1 MKSQHLSLGL
11 TAILVT
17 SAVAIG
23 AFSGQPSP
31 TTKPS
36 TETAPSQPPVAEQS
50 QATTEPQDQSSH
62 LAQTQAQD
70 VPKHVVYGILFRE
83 MAAFRKKAEELK
95 AQGKDSRLL
104 ENYHAKRANLNEAQ
118 TTALENIAQESQ
130 SEVEEIEQEANRII
144 EKGRALHPD
153 GKLQPGETLPKP
165 PKQLQALEQRRQAAL
180 TKAREKVRAAMGD
193 SEFQRFEEFQ
203 ERDIAERA
211 KPVKR
216 PPHSIKPLNTG
227 SKQKP

>member
-23 AFSGQPSP
+23 GFRGEPSP
-31 TTKPS
+31 VRTS
-36 TETAPSQPPVAEQS
+36 TETVRSQVPGVEQS
-50 QATTEPQDQSSH
+50 QATTEPQDQSS
-62 LAQTQAQD
+62 LPAQTPD

-83 MAAFRKKAEELK
+83 MSAFRKKAEELRV
-95 AQGKDSRLL
+95 QGKDARVL
-104 ENYHAKRANLNEAQ
+104 ENFHAKRANLNEAQ

-130 SEVEEIEQEANRII
+130 SEIEEIEQEANRII

-180 TKAREKVRAAMGD
+180 IKGREKVRAAMGD

-216 PPHSIKPLNTG
+216 PPHSIKPLNPG